1 MEVILLKDVE
11 KLGKRGDLVNV
22 RDGFGRNFL
31 IPRTLALPATPEN
44 RLRLEKDKKLEAGR
58 KTRRRDEAE
67 KIAQTLAS
75 SSLHFEVV
83 VGEKDKLFG
92 SITAQDV
99 AQALGQK
106 GFLVN
111 KKQVR
116 LSEPLRSLGKHSVTV
131 ELAPEVKVKL
141 QVEIVKK
148 A

>member
-31 IPRTLALPATPEN
+31 IPRILALPATPEN

-58 KTRRRDEAE
+58 KARRRDEAE
-67 KIAQTLAS
+67 KTAQMLAS
-75 SSLHFEVV
+75 SNLHFEVV

-141 QVEIVKK
+141 QVEIIKK